1 MTRRTTRVQRDRSE
15 LKDSGNSG
23 LQVSNLFHLVRLA
36 ESLGAAQYG
45 GPLSPAERELLA
57 QAQHWPCPSEAEI
70 ANVVRRIRE
79 GHDPLGDALSQA
91 RKPRE
96 RRRFGQFLTPDP
108 IVKAMVEWTLRQGPA
123 QVVDAGAG
131 TGRFAAAI
139 LRRSPETPVYAIE
152 LDPVASL
159 LCRAH
164 LAQLPGRATVVC
176 ADYLT
181 WTPPPAAGPTAYIG
195 NPPYVRHHSIDPG
208 VKTWL
213 DWASIRLERPISK
226 LAGLHAYFIISTA
239 LKARRGDPICFVTSA
254 EWLDVRYG
262 EVLRWLLLEK
272 LGLESLHLLTPTASA
287 FPDAMSTAVILCAR
301 AGEHT
306 ATVRLRLVTALED
319 FVGLAVN
326 GQHVSRAV
334 LVQAP
339 RWSSLLQGADSSS
352 EKSPLLISD
361 DARMSS
367 QYLPLRVIARVH
379 RGVATGANAFF
390 VLPRE
395 RAQELGLSEFCVPC
409 ITRAEQ
415 ILTADGVISETMV
428 DHVLLLIPPELRWED
443 LPESLRAYLKYGED
457 IGVAQR
463 YLCRHRRPWWSLG
476 RYEPPPIV
484 MTYMARRAPAFAL
497 NPDGLMILNIAHG
510 IYPNRALSRVA
521 LEQLVYTLNECSKL
535 YTGYGRTYQGGLL
548 KFEPKEIEQLPI
560 PKALLV
566 SCMETDDV
574 ATVVR

>member
-195 NPPYVRHHSIDPG
+195 NPPYVRHHSIG
-208 VKTWL
+208 
-213 DWASIRLERPISK
+213 
-226 LAGLHAYFIISTA
+226 
-239 LKARRGDPICFVTSA
+239 
-254 EWLDVRYG
+254 
-262 EVLRWLLLEK
+262 
-272 LGLESLHLLTPTASA
+272 
-287 FPDAMSTAVILCAR
+287 
-301 AGEHT
+301 T
-306 ATVRLRLVTALED
+306 AT
-319 FVGLAVN
+319 
-326 GQHVSRAV
+326 RAIRPS
-334 LVQAP
+334 A
-339 RWSSLLQGADSSS
+339 S
-352 EKSPLLISD
+352 
-361 DARMSS
+361 
-367 QYLPLRVIARVH
+367 
-379 RGVATGANAFF
+379 
-390 VLPRE
+390 
-395 RAQELGLSEFCVPC
+395 
-409 ITRAEQ
+409 
-415 ILTADGVISETMV
+415 
-428 DHVLLLIPPELRWED
+428 
-443 LPESLRAYLKYGED
+443 
-457 IGVAQR
+457 
-463 YLCRHRRPWWSLG
+463 RHRRLTWTVTRFPIAVSVSCHPIRTGSTGTGMELAVSQAEMQG
-476 RYEPPPIV
+476 RCQNV
-484 MTYMARRAPAFAL
+484 GFRRA
-497 NPDGLMILNIAHG
+497 GQ
-510 IYPNRALSRVA
+510 RAA
-521 LEQLVYTLNECSKL
+521 
-535 YTGYGRTYQGGLL
+535 
-548 KFEPKEIEQLPI
+548 
-560 PKALLV
+560 
-566 SCMETDDV
+566 
-574 ATVVR
+574 